1 MKGELDTP
9 PLVSRKALLLVS
21 RKLAANHIRQKTGR
35 FLLVETDPT
44 KRKDLLLL
52 VKPNWPYIQIIQSVL
67 LMSLYTNGYLRI
79 RHLRNSPM
87 RERERE
93 VERKK
98 KKLKKQK
105 TKIEELNEGDT

>member
-9 PLVSRKALLLVS
+9 PLVSRKALLLAF
-21 RKLAANHIRQKTGR
+21 RKPAANHIRQKTGR

-67 LMSLYTNGYLRI
+67 LMSLYTNGYLRS
-79 RHLRNSPM
+79 RHLRNSPT
-87 RERERE
+87 RERGGEE
-93 VERKK
+93 EKEIK
-98 KKLKKQK
+98 K
-105 TKIEELNEGDT
+105 TKNKNRGTK